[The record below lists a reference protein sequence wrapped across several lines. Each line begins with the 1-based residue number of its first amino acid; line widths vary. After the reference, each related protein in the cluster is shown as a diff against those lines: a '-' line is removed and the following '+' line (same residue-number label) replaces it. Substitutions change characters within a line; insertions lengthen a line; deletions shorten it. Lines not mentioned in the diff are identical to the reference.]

1 MSEGRAVA
9 GAAQSGGESNSE
21 PTPARWLDQ
30 PQHTVRT
37 EVLPAWLPGTTRH
50 QQLDT
55 WLAAEAYHDRG
66 PREQVAVRLLE
77 RKFELLGAS
86 ELLETEQSVRQL
98 VQLEGQT
105 SARPTVLS
113 ALNSLARDLHDS
125 ATEAAEAAESTTS
138 ETAEDSDVGEAFDE
152 LGDGDDP
159 YKPPSETRSAV
170 AADGGDDPA
179 ECPEC
184 GLERVPDQIGDQSLW
199 YCKACEELSER
210 EVEADVGV
218 TA

>member
-1 MSEGRAVA
+1 LSEGRAVA

-125 ATEAAEAAESTTS
+125 ATEAAESTTS
-138 ETAEDSDVGEAFDE
+138 ETAEDCDVGEAFDE